1 MTAALIGTL
10 NLIFTVLKFTSLLG
24 DEQTIW
30 AWIGLVLAIVIAV
43 GAFQTVQEA
52 GGVAN
57 LQSEASSLTG
67 SLRPMHLAVVTRAY
81 GGGRTNRWETD
92 LPVGPEGIARYR
104 PYRLRG
110 AGDTQGQAIG
120 PSLLTKTEYVD
131 RDLADWGYRLTAVN
145 HLAEELELALVGTGN
160 APPTLRIAPNPARAG
175 TPISI
180 EFAMPFL
187 ANGTRLNDFDVSV
200 FDLNG
205 RLVRNLVRGVVEGN
219 GGNVEL
225 RWDGL
230 TESGKSAATG
240 VYFVRAPDPY
250 GRFGAR
256 QRLVL
261 VRLPGGDH

>member
-1 MTAALIGTL
+1 MQYALVQGRPDAAAVSGSDQSAATFTITASILPM
-10 NLIFTVLKFTSLLG
+10 NV
-24 DEQTIW
+24 Q
-30 AWIGLVLAIVIAV
+30 VVPLAD
-43 GAFQTVQEA
+43 
-52 GGVAN
+52 
-57 LQSEASSLTG
+57 
-67 SLRPMHLAVVTRAY
+67 
-81 GGGRTNRWETD
+81 GGGRTIRWETD
-92 LPVGPEGIARYR
+92 PPVGPEGIAGYR
-104 PYRLRG
+104 LYRLRG

-120 PSLLTKTEYVD
+120 PSLITKTEYVD

-230 TESGKSAATG
+230 TDSGNSAATG
-240 VYFVRAPDPY
+240 LYFVRATDPY
-250 GRFGAR
+250 GRFEAR

-261 VRLPGGDH
+261 VR